1 MNKKLIV
8 LSLLLFIGNL
18 LFAQTKV
25 VKTNSGF
32 ELQRDGKPYY
42 IKGVGGEVNME
53 KIVAIGANSI
63 RTWGVERAQEV
74 LDEAQ
79 RNGLTVMLGLW
90 VQHERHGFDYNNQ
103 EKVAKQL
110 AYFKTVVDR
119 FKNHPALLIWGV
131 GNEVDLN

>member
-90 VQHERHGFDYNNQ
+90 VQHERHGFH
-103 EKVAKQL
+103 L
-110 AYFKTVVDR
+110 PFGYFER
-119 FKNHPALLIWGV
+119 
-131 GNEVDLN
+131 